1 MTARLEIRAIIY
13 SCKSTCYLVGRRQY
27 STVLHRG
34 LIEQMAGPK
43 SPTFTSFPKHFYRR
57 PLPDLCISFNSDEGK
72 KIFTEALLSGHME
85 SYFGL
90 AAQFRTQ
97 DEPAFCG
104 LSTLV
109 MVLNTLEVDPWRV
122 WKGPWRWYHEQM
134 LDCCLPLEEVE
145 KKGIN
150 LEQFACLATCNTLK
164 VRMVRVDE
172 DASLDEFRE
181 IIRTRSRQTREVVV
195 TSYSRQTVG
204 QTGDGH
210 FSPIGGYHPDRD
222 LALILDVARF
232 KYPPH
237 WVSVP
242 LLFEAMHKLD
252 PETSTFICTMS
263 QSGF

>member
-1 MTARLEIRAIIY
+1 MTTKAEIRLILSY
-13 SCKSTCYLVGRRQY
+13 CTSNFVSQRHFSSVLYL
-27 STVLHRG
+27 TP
-34 LIEQMAGPK
+34 EMANKPK
-43 SPTFTSFPKHFYRR
+43 SPTFNYPRHFYRR
-57 PLPDLCISFNSDEGK
+57 PLPDQCISFNSEEGK
-72 KIFTEALLSGHME
+72 KIFREALLSGHME
-85 SYFGL
+85 SYFSL

-134 LDCCLPLEEVE
+134 LDCCLPLDEVE

-164 VRMVRVDE
+164 VQMVRADNNTSE
-172 DASLDEFRE
+172 KDFRE
-181 IIRTRSRQTREVVV
+181 IVSSRARQCREVVV
-195 TSYSRQTVG
+195 ASYSRGSIG
-204 QTGDGH
+204 QMGDGH
-210 FSPIGGYHPDRD
+210 FSPIGGYHPERD

-237 WVSVP
+237 WVSLP
-242 LLFEAMHKLD
+242 LLFKAMQQID
-252 PETSTFICTMS
+252 IETGRYI
-263 QSGF
+263 